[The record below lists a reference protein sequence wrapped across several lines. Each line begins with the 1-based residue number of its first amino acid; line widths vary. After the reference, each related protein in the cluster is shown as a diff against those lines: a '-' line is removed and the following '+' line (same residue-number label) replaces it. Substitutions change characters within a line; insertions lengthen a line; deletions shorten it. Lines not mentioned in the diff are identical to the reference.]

1 VVCVPITIE
10 IFLIVRSMIFRW
22 LAVPWMQRKLDSY
35 TTMFNTTKKR
45 RDKNKLLPQGARPED
60 MFLQPEMV
68 NVRDSRQVVP
78 SFISNILSF
87 TCTYSFGR

>member
-1 VVCVPITIE
+1 
-10 IFLIVRSMIFRW
+10 MIFRW
-22 LAVPWMQRKLDSY
+22 LAVPWMQRELDSY

-68 NVRDSRQVVP
+68 NVRDFKVSHP
-78 SFISNILSF
+78 SLCIK
-87 TCTYSFGR
+87 